1 MLRKIVRIDEEKC
14 DGCGDCVPSCAEG
27 AIKIIGGKAKLV
39 GESLC
44 DGFGACLGVCPQG
57 AITIEEREAQPFEE
71 AAANDHLENNEA
83 IPSEKISPAHLACP
97 GSLARSLEV
106 QSSKVASQSG
116 QTSES
121 QLTNWPVQ
129 LKLVP
134 PSAKYLERANL
145 LICADCVP
153 FAVANFHQKFLE
165 GRILMVGCPKLDDL
179 QFYYEKLKLIFS
191 SAKPQSIAVIRMEVP
206 CCFGIV
212 KAVEEARD
220 EILPGFPIES
230 ITISLKGEILDK
242 SLL

>member
-1 MLRKIVRIDEEKC
+1 MSVLRKIVRIDEDKC
-14 DGCGDCVPSCAEG
+14 NGCGDCVPSCAEG
-27 AIKIIGGKAKLV
+27 AIKIIDGKAKLV

-57 AITIEEREAQPFEE
+57 AITIEEREAQPFDEAGANINHE
-71 AAANDHLENNEA
+71 GAAATTADK
-83 IPSEKISPAHLACP
+83 SEVSTKPGQPA
-97 GSLARSLEV
+97 
-106 QSSKVASQSG
+106 
-116 QTSES
+116 ES
-121 QLTNWPVQ
+121 QLINWPVQ

-153 FAVANFHQKFLE
+153 FAAADFHETILK
-165 GRILMVGCPKLDDL
+165 GRTILVGCPKLDDI

-191 SAKPQSIAVIRMEVP
+191 SARPQSIMVVRMEVP

-212 KAVEEARD
+212 KAVEQARD
-220 EILPGFPIES
+220 ESLPGMAIDA

-242 SLL
+242 SRL

>member
-1 MLRKIVRIDEEKC
+1 MIRKIVKIDEEKC
-14 DGCGDCVPSCAEG
+14 NGCGDCVPSCAEG
-27 AIKIIGGKAKLV
+27 AIKIIDGKAKLI

-57 AITIEEREAQPFEE
+57 AITIEERDASPYSEPA
-71 AAANDHLENNEA
+71 ENQNHVQGAA
-83 IPSEKISPAHLACP
+83 IPAEKMSTEHLACP
-97 GSLARSLEV
+97 GSLARSFEAKVPGKAV
-106 QSSKVASQSG
+106 QTD
-116 QTSES
+116 QTTES

-129 LKLVP
+129 LRLVP
-134 PSAKYLERANL
+134 PSAKYLEHANL

-153 FAVANFHQKFLE
+153 FAMANFHERFLK

-191 SAKPQSIAVIRMEVP
+191 SAKPQSIAVVRMEVP
-206 CCFGIV
+206 CCFGIA

-242 SLL
+242 SRL